1 MLGNKHLV
9 RDIGENLKDISYMV
23 SGYEDDP
30 ESMIDFTS
38 CDQPLLIIAGADDKC
53 VPLQVVQ
60 YTEEVIK
67 KSSKT
72 NCEVC
77 IYDGLGHLVDLP
89 FSPPT
94 SVTNHVLFPR
104 PIKALM
110 GGTNVLNHGQSQEQ
124 SWLKILHFLKNT
136 I

>member
-110 GGTNVLNHGQSQEQ
+110 GGTNVLKHGQSQEQ